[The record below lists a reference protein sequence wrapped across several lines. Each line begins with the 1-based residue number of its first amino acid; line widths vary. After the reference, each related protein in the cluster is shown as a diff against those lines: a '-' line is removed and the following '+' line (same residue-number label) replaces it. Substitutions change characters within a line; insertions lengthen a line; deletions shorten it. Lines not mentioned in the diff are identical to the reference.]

1 MNYLEPILSKFKEKK
16 VLIIGDIILD
26 RYLEG
31 AVSRINPEAPV
42 PVVSIKREF
51 HELGGAANVALNIT
65 SLSGKVSLF
74 GFIGSDANGKIVRN
88 MLQKKGINFFFDET
102 KTTIEKTRVIG
113 QGQQLIRYDKEG
125 VEEKF
130 FTDKAKQ
137 LILQEARNSHVI
149 LISDYE
155 KGAITS
161 NL

>member
-74 GFIGSDANGKIVRN
+74 GFIGSDN
-88 MLQKKGINFFFDET
+88 
-102 KTTIEKTRVIG
+102 
-113 QGQQLIRYDKEG
+113 
-125 VEEKF
+125 
-130 FTDKAKQ
+130 
-137 LILQEARNSHVI
+137 
-149 LISDYE
+149 ISLFIQVDFSCKYCC
-155 KGAITS
+155 
-161 NL
+161 